1 VDRRRQ
7 LLQTAL
13 VLFNE
18 RGVGGASMRELAQ
31 RAGVTV
37 AATYHH
43 FESKRALLRAVF
55 DELGSLDEI
64 RARIEPEVL
73 ALMRNVPPVDA
84 IALIL
89 QLCWGR
95 MEANAA
101 YYSLLH
107 AEVLRG
113 DADARAVSMEM
124 WDGWGDQLHDIVAGA
139 GLAEDSDDFVDPL
152 RSVLWGLFNESRL
165 TGNADEDYRAAR
177 SRQVATLLAPVPQ
190 GHSREPPA
198 KRKRAPTT
206 AGKQSSER
214 RTRKG
219 RFRETAKTA
228 SERTLTA

>member
-7 LLQTAL
+7 LLETAL
-13 VLFNE
+13 RLFNE

-43 FESKRALLRAVF
+43 FESKQALLRAVF
-55 DELGSLDEI
+55 EELGSLEEI

-73 ALMRNVPPVDA
+73 ALLRTVPAADA
-84 IALIL
+84 VALIL
-89 QLCWGR
+89 QLSWSR

-113 DADARAVSMEM
+113 DPDARAVSLEM
-124 WDGWGDQLHDIVAGA
+124 WDGWGAQLHDVVAGA
-139 GLAEDSDDFVDPL
+139 GLAKAPDVFAILL

-165 TGNADEDYRAAR
+165 TGKADDDYRATR
-177 SRQVATLLAPVPQ
+177 CRQLAALLV
-190 GHSREPPA
+190 GD
-198 KRKRAPTT
+198 APTT
-206 AGKQSSER
+206 ARAPSKSSRSTRATAAGK
-214 RTRKG
+214 
-219 RFRETAKTA
+219 A
-228 SERTLTA
+228 

>member
-1 VDRRRQ
+1 MVIVDRRRQ

-13 VLFNE
+13 ELFNE

-43 FESKRALLRAVF
+43 FESKQALLRAVF
-55 DELGSLDEI
+55 DELGSLEEI

-73 ALMRNVPPVDA
+73 ALLRTVPPADA

-89 QLCWGR
+89 QLSWSR

-113 DADARAVSMEM
+113 DAAARAVSIEM
-124 WDGWGDQLHDIVAGA
+124 WEGWGAQLRDIVEGA
-139 GLAEDSDDFVDPL
+139 GLADDPGALARLL

-165 TGNADEDYRAAR
+165 TGDADEDYRATR
-177 SRQVATLLAPVPQ
+177 CHEVAQLLAPAVRMDRLAGPVA
-190 GHSREPPA
+190 SKP
-198 KRKRAPTT
+198 APT
-206 AGKQSSER
+206 ASDR
-214 RTRKG
+214 RRSKA
-219 RFRETAKTA
+219 RAKP
-228 SERTLTA
+228 RTGS

>member
-1 VDRRRQ
+1 MSTMDRRRQ

-13 VLFNE
+13 GLFNE

-55 DELGSLDEI
+55 EELGSLEEI
-64 RARIEPEVL
+64 RARVEPEVL
-73 ALMRNVPPVDA
+73 ALLRTVPAADA

-89 QLCWGR
+89 QLSWSR

-101 YYSLLH
+101 YYGLLH

-124 WDGWGDQLHDIVAGA
+124 WEGWGAQLEDYVVGA
-139 GLAEDSDDFVDPL
+139 GLTGARDAGAFAGLL
-152 RSVLWGLFNESRL
+152 RSVLWGLFNEARL
-165 TGNADEDYRAAR
+165 TGKVDEEYRSARARELAERLATGVVAAGPGR
-177 SRQVATLLAPVPQ
+177 DLGAAVQ
-190 GHSREPPA
+190 GRTDFA
-198 KRKRAPTT
+198 
-206 AGKQSSER
+206 ER
-214 RTRKG
+214 G
-219 RFRETAKTA
+219 
-228 SERTLTA
+228 

>member
-1 VDRRRQ
+1 MDRRRQ

-55 DELGSLDEI
+55 EELGSMEDI

-73 ALMRNVPPVDA
+73 ALLRTVPAADA
-84 IALIL
+84 VALIL
-89 QLCWGR
+89 QLCWSR

-124 WDGWGDQLHDIVAGA
+124 WQGWGEQLQDIVVGA
-139 GLAEDSDDFVDPL
+139 GLGDDTADFASLL
-152 RSVLWGLFNESRL
+152 RSLLWGLFNESRL
-165 TGNADEDYRAAR
+165 TGNVDEDYRATR
-177 SRQVATLLAPVPQ
+177 SRQVATLLASAIPARTREAPVNAEPGTTAPGRTRSKAPVKRQ
-190 GHSREPPA
+190 RGSR
-198 KRKRAPTT
+198 PTT
-206 AGKQSSER
+206 A
-214 RTRKG
+214 TV
-219 RFRETAKTA
+219 T
-228 SERTLTA
+228 

>member
-13 VLFNE
+13 ALFNE

-31 RAGVTV
+31 RAGVSV

-43 FESKRALLRAVF
+43 FESKQALLRAVF
-55 DELGSLDEI
+55 EELGSLEDI

-73 ALMRNVPPVDA
+73 ALLRNVPAVDA

-89 QLCWGR
+89 QLCWSR

-113 DADARAVSMEM
+113 DVDARAVSMEM
-124 WDGWGDQLHDIVAGA
+124 WEGWGEQLQHIVVGA
-139 GLAEDSDDFVDPL
+139 GLSDGADDLAGLL
-152 RSVLWGLFNESRL
+152 RSTLWGLFNESRL
-165 TGNADEDYRAAR
+165 TGNVDEDYRTTR
-177 SRQVATLLAPVPQ
+177 SRQVGALLAPAVLARTKRQESKPARRAGRTRSQ
-190 GHSREPPA
+190 TAA
-198 KRKRAPTT
+198 KRQRGSGPAQARVVSKA
-206 AGKQSSER
+206 AQ
-214 RTRKG
+214 
-219 RFRETAKTA
+219 
-228 SERTLTA
+228 